1 MSATRKTKLQ
11 EQIQRLFTCGY
22 NEQDWTSCD
31 YLFIYVNCNNTWFVD
46 YGASKHLTF
55 WKGIF
60 STFEEFAL
68 GHKVYIG
75 NNDILD
81 IYVKKALL
89 FLICQMECPNAFEMY
104 PKVGKKYIIG
114 KSINKT
120 RFQGQIWNQKM
131 LVEVFIFE
139 QGGCSSYLSVD
150 L

>member
-1 MSATRKTKLQ
+1 MPQ
-11 EQIQRLFTCGY
+11 EKQNWKNKFKGFSHVAIMNKIELFVIT
-22 NEQDWTSCD
+22 
-31 YLFIYVNCNNTWFVD
+31 LFIYVNCKNTWFID

-75 NNDILD
+75 KNDILD

-104 PKVGKKYIIG
+104 PKVGNKYIIG

-131 LVEVFIFE
+131 LVEVFLFE